1 MNRKPY
7 KRYLMAIALVLA
19 FANCH
24 AQAPTKY
31 GKYDISKLT
40 PSVEYCGLEIRENS
54 ITLEVW
60 NNHTNIDLSFSG
72 EAKKD
77 ITTLIYENYEA
88 KMPGIID
95 LFVKEKTADETSS
108 TVLRIGRGFLDDLI
122 RKYNVWKAK
131 EDSKKVAIK
140 QKQAQ
145 QKKAQLQAEQLLY
158 AALVARIL
166 NNMLSPSTSSNQY
179 YYNGLNFRSEADM
192 EDYKNANGLK

>member
-19 FANCH
+19 VANCH

-95 LFVKEKTADETSS
+95 LFVKEKTAGETSS

-131 EDSKKVAIK
+131 EDSKKAVIK
-140 QKQAQ
+140 QKQVR
-145 QKKAQLQAEQLLY
+145 QKKTQLQAEQLLY

>member
-72 EAKKD
+72 DAKKD

-95 LFVKEKTADETSS
+95 LFVKEKTVGETSS

-131 EDSKKVAIK
+131 EDSKKAAIK

>member
-1 MNRKPY
+1 MFITIV
-7 KRYLMAIALVLA
+7 MT
-19 FANCH
+19 
-24 AQAPTKY
+24 AQTPTKY

-95 LFVKEKTADETSS
+95 LFVKEKTAGETSS

-131 EDSKKVAIK
+131 EDSKKAAIK
-140 QKQAQ
+140 QKQVR
-145 QKKAQLQAEQLLY
+145 QKKTQLQTEQLLY

>member
-40 PSVEYCGLEIRENS
+40 PSVEYCGLEIRESS
-54 ITLEVW
+54 ITLEIW
-60 NNHTNIDLSFSG
+60 NNQTNIDLSFSG

-95 LFVKEKTADETSS
+95 LFVKEKTAGETSS

-131 EDSKKVAIK
+131 EDSKKAAIK

>member
-40 PSVEYCGLEIRENS
+40 PSVEYCGLEIKENS

-95 LFVKEKTADETSS
+95 LFVKEKTAGETSS

-131 EDSKKVAIK
+131 EDSKKAAIK

>member
-1 MNRKPY
+1 MKKLTF

-19 FANCH
+19 VANCH

-95 LFVKEKTADETSS
+95 LFVKEKTAGETSS

-131 EDSKKVAIK
+131 EDSKKATIK

>member
-1 MNRKPY
+1 MKKLTF

-19 FANCH
+19 VANCH

-95 LFVKEKTADETSS
+95 LFVKEKTAGETSS

-131 EDSKKVAIK
+131 EDSKKAAIK

>member
-1 MNRKPY
+1 
-7 KRYLMAIALVLA
+7 
-19 FANCH
+19 
-24 AQAPTKY
+24 
-31 GKYDISKLT
+31 
-40 PSVEYCGLEIRENS
+40 
-54 ITLEVW
+54 
-60 NNHTNIDLSFSG
+60 
-72 EAKKD
+72 
-77 ITTLIYENYEA
+77 
-88 KMPGIID
+88 MPGIID
-95 LFVKEKTADETSS
+95 LFVKEKTAGETSS

-131 EDSKKVAIK
+131 EDSKKAAIK

>member
-1 MNRKPY
+1 MIRKLF

-19 FANCH
+19 VANCH

-60 NNHTNIDLSFSG
+60 NNQTNIDLSFSG

-95 LFVKEKTADETSS
+95 LFVKEKTAGETSS
-108 TVLRIGRGFLDDLI
+108 TVLRTGRGFLDDLI

-131 EDSKKVAIK
+131 EDSKKAAIK

-166 NNMLSPSTSSNQY
+166 NNMLTPSTSSNQY

>member
-72 EAKKD
+72 DAKKD

-95 LFVKEKTADETSS
+95 LFVKEKTVGETSS
-108 TVLRIGRGFLDDLI
+108 TVLRIDRGFLDDLI

-131 EDSKKVAIK
+131 EDSKKAAIK

>member
-1 MNRKPY
+1 
-7 KRYLMAIALVLA
+7 MAIALVLVV
-19 FANCH
+19 ANCH

-60 NNHTNIDLSFSG
+60 NNQTNIDLSFSG

-95 LFVKEKTADETSS
+95 LFVKEKTAGETSS

-122 RKYNVWKAK
+122 RQYNVWKAK
-131 EDSKKVAIK
+131 EDSKKGAIK

-179 YYNGLNFRSEADM
+179 YYNGLNFRNEADM

>member
-60 NNHTNIDLSFSG
+60 NNQTNIDLSFSG
-72 EAKKD
+72 EAKRD

-95 LFVKEKTADETSS
+95 LFVKEKTAGETSS

-131 EDSKKVAIK
+131 EDSKKAAIK

-166 NNMLSPSTSSNQY
+166 NNMLSPNTSSNQY

>member
-54 ITLEVW
+54 ITLEIW
-60 NNHTNIDLSFSG
+60 NNQTNIDLSFSG

-95 LFVKEKTADETSS
+95 LFVKEKTAGETSS

-131 EDSKKVAIK
+131 EDSKKAAIK

>member
-1 MNRKPY
+1 MKKLTF

-88 KMPGIID
+88 KMPGVID
-95 LFVKEKTADETSS
+95 LFVKEKTAGETSS

-131 EDSKKVAIK
+131 EDSKKAAIK

>member
-19 FANCH
+19 VANCH

-40 PSVEYCGLEIRENS
+40 PSVEYCGLEIKENS

-88 KMPGIID
+88 KMPGIIN
-95 LFVKEKTADETSS
+95 LFVKEKTAGETSS

-131 EDSKKVAIK
+131 EDSKKAAIK
-140 QKQAQ
+140 QKQAR
-145 QKKAQLQAEQLLY
+145 QKKTQLQTEQLLY

>member
-7 KRYLMAIALVLA
+7 KRYLMAIALVLV

-60 NNHTNIDLSFSG
+60 NNQTNIDLSFSG

-95 LFVKEKTADETSS
+95 LFVKEKTAGETSS

-131 EDSKKVAIK
+131 EDSKKAAIK
-140 QKQAQ
+140 QKQVQ

>member
-40 PSVEYCGLEIRENS
+40 PSVEYCGLESRENS

-60 NNHTNIDLSFSG
+60 NNQTNIDLSFSG
-72 EAKKD
+72 EAKRD

-95 LFVKEKTADETSS
+95 LFVKEKTAGETSS

-131 EDSKKVAIK
+131 EDSKKAAIK

-166 NNMLSPSTSSNQY
+166 NNMLSPNTSSNQY

>member
-19 FANCH
+19 VANCH

-72 EAKKD
+72 DAKKD

-95 LFVKEKTADETSS
+95 LFVKEKTVGETSS

-131 EDSKKVAIK
+131 EDSKKAAIK

>member
-1 MNRKPY
+1 MKKLTF

-19 FANCH
+19 VANCH

-40 PSVEYCGLEIRENS
+40 PAVEYCGLEIRENS

-95 LFVKEKTADETSS
+95 LFVKEKTAGETSS

-131 EDSKKVAIK
+131 EDSKKAALK

>member
-95 LFVKEKTADETSS
+95 LFVKEKTAGETSS

-131 EDSKKVAIK
+131 EDSKKAAIK

>member
-7 KRYLMAIALVLA
+7 KRYLMVIALVLA
-19 FANCH
+19 VANCH

-60 NNHTNIDLSFSG
+60 NNQTNIDLSFSG
-72 EAKKD
+72 EAKRD

-95 LFVKEKTADETSS
+95 LFVKEKTAGETSS
-108 TVLRIGRGFLDDLI
+108 TVLRIGRGFLDELI
-122 RKYNVWKAK
+122 KKYDVWKAK
-131 EDSKKVAIK
+131 EESKKVAIK

>member
-19 FANCH
+19 VANCH

-40 PSVEYCGLEIRENS
+40 PSVEYCGLEIKENS

-95 LFVKEKTADETSS
+95 LFVKEKTAGETSS

-131 EDSKKVAIK
+131 EDSKKAAIK

>member
-95 LFVKEKTADETSS
+95 LFVKEKTVGETSS

-131 EDSKKVAIK
+131 EDSKKAAIK

>member
-24 AQAPTKY
+24 AQASTKY

-54 ITLEVW
+54 ITLEIW
-60 NNHTNIDLSFSG
+60 NNQTNIDLSFSG

-95 LFVKEKTADETSS
+95 LFVKEKTAGETSS

-131 EDSKKVAIK
+131 EDSKKATIK

>member
-88 KMPGIID
+88 KMPGVID
-95 LFVKEKTADETSS
+95 LFVKEKTAGETSS

-131 EDSKKVAIK
+131 EDSKKAAIK